1 MPSLETFTI
10 WQKEMALTKEIY
22 AVTKSFPP
30 DERFG
35 LTSQLRRAATSVL
48 ANTAEGLGRRMPA
61 DKANKY
67 TIARGECS
75 EVRALLL
82 LSIELEYLSSIQA
95 NEAVNLLDEI
105 GKMLNG
111 LIRAHSLSPI
121 STQSP

>member
-1 MPSLETFTI
+1 
-10 WQKEMALTKEIY
+10 
-22 AVTKSFPP
+22 
-30 DERFG
+30 
-35 LTSQLRRAATSVL
+35 
-48 ANTAEGLGRRMPA
+48 MPA